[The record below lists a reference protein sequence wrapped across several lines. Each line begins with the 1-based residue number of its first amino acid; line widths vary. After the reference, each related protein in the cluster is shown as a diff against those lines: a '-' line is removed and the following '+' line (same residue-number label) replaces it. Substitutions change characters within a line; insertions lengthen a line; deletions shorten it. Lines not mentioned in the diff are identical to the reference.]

1 MEQFT
6 EGIKKWVM
14 LEKKITN
21 IKEEYNLKLKD
32 YKDKKDN
39 LENEL
44 TKFMKENEL
53 TDSIIKLPDGKI
65 KYNETNISQ
74 PITYKFLKEIFTSDA
89 DMIPDYENKK
99 LIIRLHS
106 LSTPRAN
113 QAVKEL
119 CSFLNKT
126 ETCFP
131 FTNLTLIYETV
142 AL

>member
-1 MEQFT
+1 MEKFT

-74 PITYKFLKEIFTSDA
+74 PITYKFLKEIFTELYTGNNDKA
-89 DMIPDYENKK
+89 DEVINFIKQRRETKK
-99 LIIRLHS
+99 NIKLVY
-106 LSTPRAN
+106 
-113 QAVKEL
+113 Q
-119 CSFLNKT
+119 
-126 ETCFP
+126 
-131 FTNLTLIYETV
+131 
-142 AL
+142 